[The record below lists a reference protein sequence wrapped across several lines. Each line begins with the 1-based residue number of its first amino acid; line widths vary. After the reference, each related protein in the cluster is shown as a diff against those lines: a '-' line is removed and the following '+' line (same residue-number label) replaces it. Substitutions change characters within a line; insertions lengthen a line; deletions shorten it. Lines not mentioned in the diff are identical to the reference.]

1 MTDRDKVFQVQAEAL
16 IVSLT
21 QLLEE
26 KELMTVETLDDFL
39 AAFAVVFPEYL
50 HATSQKFSPESIAAG
65 AVSCAG
71 AALLLGIWCEK
82 HGFQT
87 SFLSEVAPS
96 DHLRIQHV
104 TVLVS
109 TEKRTAPEVRKAFS
123 AAQKGITA
131 VDTIFITY
139 WKKGNLQ
146 RWEPTS
152 DEKIDQV
159 FTNSTTFLAANLKTQ
174 EKMLYGV

>member
-1 MTDRDKVFQVQAEAL
+1 MRLLWTFWLRIGKSSSIEYESNIQVLYQFNQVHLTGAYGENKHMIATLERIFSLQMTDRDKVFQVQAEAL

-71 AALLLGIWCEK
+71 AALLLGI
-82 HGFQT
+82 
-87 SFLSEVAPS
+87 
-96 DHLRIQHV
+96 
-104 TVLVS
+104 
-109 TEKRTAPEVRKAFS
+109 
-123 AAQKGITA
+123 
-131 VDTIFITY
+131 
-139 WKKGNLQ
+139 
-146 RWEPTS
+146 
-152 DEKIDQV
+152 
-159 FTNSTTFLAANLKTQ
+159 
-174 EKMLYGV
+174 